1 MYRNETNFCIL
12 ILYPTTLLNLFI
24 SCNTFLA
31 DYLGFSIYKISC
43 HLQSKTIT
51 LLLFQFISSFS
62 LIAMARTSKTML
74 NNSGKSGIL
83 VLFLILEEMLSAF
96 HH

>member
-12 ILYPTTLLNLFI
+12 ILYPATSLNLFI

-51 LLLFQFISSFS
+51 LLPF
-62 LIAMARTSKTML
+62 
-74 NNSGKSGIL
+74 
-83 VLFLILEEMLSAF
+83 
-96 HH
+96 